1 MMARLSEISK
11 GISCKEGAGGQIDI
25 VYYTGVDS
33 LHAVMIVRVGAGSN
47 LFLWDNYNDVCTS
60 LSMVYI
66 VHASLKMIHVH
77 HELSI
82 NENPCKRE
90 LSINNPCTHELSLII
105 NNTMQFCEIMLP
117 T

>member
-47 LFLWDNYNDVCTS
+47 LFSVGQL
-60 LSMVYI
+60 
-66 VHASLKMIHVH
+66 
-77 HELSI
+77 
-82 NENPCKRE
+82 
-90 LSINNPCTHELSLII
+90 
-105 NNTMQFCEIMLP
+105 
-117 T
+117 